1 MLMIKLS
8 FKLKIF
14 ISLTAD
20 GQNGCKGMGNKG
32 MGGQRNGRTKEWRDR
47 GMEGQ
52 RNGGTEEWR
61 GKKMGGQEDEG
72 RKILGRKIGG
82 VEG

>member
-32 MGGQRNGRTKEWRDR
+32 M
-47 GMEGQ
+47 EGQ
-52 RNGGTEEWR
+52 RNGGT
-61 GKKMGGQEDEG
+61 
-72 RKILGRKIGG
+72 RKWGARR
-82 VEG
+82 